1 MKVNRTKTIKQLLD
15 ELEYKQYINEDVLK
29 TIKNEGDKDVK
40 VEFFNLGKYTSNAKV
55 LKEYEKRNLT
65 QDLGAVITYLIEN
78 PKTLDEK
85 KYIGVQMKDD
95 VFVSFHCWD
104 GEREVDVGQGDGVWD
119 DLAWFGG
126 RRKSSTL
133 SNSELSEPLPSALPE
148 ILTINGI
155 KYKQV

>member
-95 VFVSFHCWD
+95 VFVFFDCWS
-104 GEREVDVGQGDGVWD
+104 GERGVIVGQGDVGWD
-119 DLAWFGG
+119 GSAWFGG